1 MFLGI
6 KKSINFDGL
15 FHEVDFVRLFSW
27 KYKYFNNPTIPLKP
41 SNFSYFSR
49 QYLIEYS
56 SFSYETVVSYT
67 CHQSISFFLL
77 ELQSII
83 HMPIWNRSS
92 YIVDMPRQTKQTN
105 YASFQSSLTVPHIEK
120 LFHIIF
126 EQTTDFFYV
135 WFIIYCCFFSSTC
148 YFFKNVYFL
157 ILIN

>member
-1 MFLGI
+1 MFFGI

-92 YIVDMPRQTKQTN
+92 YIVDMPRQTN
-105 YASFQSSLTVPHIEK
+105 YASFQSSLPVPQIEK

-126 EQTTDFFYV
+126 ELLFLRENHWFF
-135 WFIIYCCFFSSTC
+135 FMCDSSLLLFFFFNLL
-148 YFFKNVYFL
+148 YF
-157 ILIN
+157 